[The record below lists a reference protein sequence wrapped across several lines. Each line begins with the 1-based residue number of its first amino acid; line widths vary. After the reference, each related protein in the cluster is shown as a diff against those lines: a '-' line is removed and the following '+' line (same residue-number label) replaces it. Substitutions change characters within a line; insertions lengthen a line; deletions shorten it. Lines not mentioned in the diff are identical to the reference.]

1 MFEEALFTDIK
12 TNFKVTGF
20 TLSFGF
26 GKVSETTKA
35 PYIIQYSLDTD
46 GDAQFLCN
54 KDDFTDGQSFIQWN
68 IYTTNPSNG
77 FYLKTELMKYVASL
91 DKLTLGTNTYII
103 NQNTHSSSPSGIDEN
118 TGLFVEIV
126 ARDITYNK
134 K

>member
-1 MFEEALFTDIK
+1 MFEQFLFNTIK
-12 TNFKVTGF
+12 NNFTVSGY
-20 TLSFGF
+20 TLAFGF
-26 GKVSETTKA
+26 GRVPSTTKQ

-54 KDDFTDGQSFIQWN
+54 EDDFTDGQAFIQWN
-68 IYTTNPSNG
+68 IYTDNPEKG

-91 DKLTLGTNTYII
+91 DKVTLGGATYII
-103 NQNTHSSSPSGIDEN
+103 NQNTHSSSPSGVDEN

-134 K
+134 V